1 MAEFLER
8 KLMMNKDKIG
18 RPLLLITF
26 ILLLLCDVVLLG
38 MVNQQKKD
46 IQQLAIMS
54 PDEVG
59 IFYIQNEEILSAKF
73 DSSNPNFNYVI
84 TDYSIV
90 TELLNSLDSAVFQ
103 KCDKPIDVDWLEMLY
118 ISTSENEYII
128 GVESGIFKISING
141 VPAYYRC
148 SKKADFIEKLCELQG
163 R

>member
-1 MAEFLER
+1 
-8 KLMMNKDKIG
+8 MNKDKLI
-18 RPLLLITF
+18 RLLAIIAF
-26 ILLLLCDVVLLG
+26 ILLLSCVAVLMG

-73 DSSNPNFNYVI
+73 DSSNPNFSYTI

-90 TELLNSLDSAVFQ
+90 TELLNSLDNAVFQ

-141 VPAYYRC
+141 ESAYYRC